1 MFEMLEDVLN
11 RTRKLA
17 VLLTW
22 IGGAVY
28 VGYQSHF
35 VAMESYDDLLVPAVM
50 GLFIVFLLLAGAALI
65 SSQGAQRAANMIS
78 PPDECGL
85 RQASGYAAISDRRA
99 DPNLTFHQPDVS
111 FRPDETDDSQHVHHN
126 PGNGHGG
133 HSCRA
138 VSVHWSES
146 F

>member
-1 MFEMLEDVLN
+1 MQSTDWLPAYYGGVPARSDGCCFWSGLEFEMFEMLEDVLN

-65 SSQGAQRAANMIS
+65 SSQGRN
-78 PPDECGL
+78 E
-85 RQASGYAAISDRRA
+85 RQ
-99 DPNLTFHQPDVS
+99 T
-111 FRPDETDDSQHVHHN
+111 
-126 PGNGHGG
+126 
-133 HSCRA
+133 
-138 VSVHWSES
+138 
-146 F
+146 